1 MCPQQALYGFRGLL
15 KSEANFGSKT
25 PWLPCQVPTTAA
37 VPPARSFP
45 PAGWTPT
52 SLTWQYSP
60 GEVFSWPSSLLPG
73 VSVYVLDGF
82 NTTQTVVANLNA
94 NGTYPV
100 CMIRWA
106 PQLLCSGVQL
116 LCTCA
121 PSKRHIPENA
131 LAVQADATPGDELC
145 SIATGQHIL
154 QLQSTDSTSLHAAG
168 LAPLRPGLR
177 IKQTLRPVATPLWV
191 SLGASG

>member
-1 MCPQQALYGFRGLL
+1 VATLPGADHRSSASCSQLPACGMDTHQPHLAVLTRG
-15 KSEANFGSKT
+15 G
-25 PWLPCQVPTTAA
+25 
-37 VPPARSFP
+37 
-45 PAGWTPT
+45 
-52 SLTWQYSP
+52 
-60 GEVFSWPSSLLPG
+60 VFLALLPG

-106 PQLLCSGVQL
+106 PQSLCSGVQL